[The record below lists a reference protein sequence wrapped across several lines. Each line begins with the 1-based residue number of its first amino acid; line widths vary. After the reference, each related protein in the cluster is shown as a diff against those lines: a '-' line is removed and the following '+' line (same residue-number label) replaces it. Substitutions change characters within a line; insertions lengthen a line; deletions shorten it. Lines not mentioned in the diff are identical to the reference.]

1 MSAGADPADP
11 TAPARP
17 RAGSVAPAFEHR
29 PAAFAGI
36 AIRNAVLGLMTLGL
50 YRFWAKVAIR
60 RHLWHHVRLL
70 GEPLEYLGAGKELLL
85 GFLVALTVFLPVS
98 VVFKAAELVLI
109 RWGPGAIVA
118 KDVVFVLSIFFLIQF
133 AIHRARGYRLS
144 RTTWR
149 GTRAG
154 QSGGAFGYALSALG
168 YGILTGVTLG
178 LAYPVYRTRLFR
190 LRMNNTW
197 FGDRRFRFDGGAGP
211 LALRWL
217 AVWAIAAA
225 AIGSV
230 VALSAPA
237 TAAAQAV
244 PAFAAHPAQ
253 VVPLLAAIVAL
264 VVVVPA
270 YLWYR
275 AAEFRYFAGR
285 TSFEGM
291 RFRSTLPTGRVI
303 LTYLT
308 YLLGVVGWLHL
319 TALIMA
325 GIVVATGLSGGTSGL
340 WENVSERV
348 WLTLVPP
355 LLVSVIGFL
364 MGLSVL
370 NAVLVVLPTA
380 RWLCAS
386 LSATGDPDLGAVP
399 GGEAAAGRADSG
411 AI

>member
-1 MSAGADPADP
+1 MSADADPADP

-17 RAGSVAPAFEHR
+17 RAGSLVLAFEHR

-60 RHLWHHVRLL
+60 RHLWRHVRLL

-109 RWGPGAIVA
+109 GWGRGAIVA

-144 RTTWR
+144 RTMWR
-149 GTRAG
+149 GVRAG
-154 QSGGAFGYALSALG
+154 QSGGALGYALAALG

-190 LRMNNTW
+190 LRMDNTW

-230 VALSAPA
+230 AALSGAA
-237 TAAAQAV
+237 TAAARAV

-264 VVVVPA
+264 LVVVPA

-275 AAEFRYFAGR
+275 AAEFRYFASR
-285 TSFEGM
+285 TLFEGM

-308 YLLGVVGWLHL
+308 YLLGVVGLLNL
-319 TALIMA
+319 TALVIA
-325 GIVVATGLSGGTSGL
+325 GFVAAAGLGGGTPGL
-340 WENVSERV
+340 WENVSERA

-370 NAVLVVLPTA
+370 NALLVVLPTA
-380 RWLCAS
+380 RWLCAT
-386 LSATGDPDLGAVP
+386 LSITGDAEFVP
-399 GGEAAAGRADSG
+399 IADGEVAADTAGG
-411 AI
+411 I